1 MNYNTANIF
10 DTTDVFGVKSTL
22 IKSYIEREA
31 VDEKFKS
38 ALFSGN
44 EIVIYGSSKQGK
56 TSLLLKHLDL
66 DKYVKVECSPQTT
79 TIDIYKSV
87 LRQLGIRFIESET
100 VESSVERGSKF
111 GGGFKVKVP
120 FIGETGINPE
130 ISNQTGHKKEQHIT
144 HVEYNIALAQDV
156 SELLRTKKFQKFIV
170 LENFHYLPN
179 EVQEAL
185 AYDLRIFQDYGFIF
199 IILGIWREA
208 NRLVQFNG
216 DLLDRV
222 TEVPVEPWEQGDFLR
237 VIEKGEKL
245 LNADFSTIKKQVVEE
260 SFNSVGVVQEICK
273 LCCLEAGLRFTSPKT
288 VHITNKHF
296 EISKQKKADEYGVRH
311 IRNFESFVDVR
322 VRISAQSGK
331 PSLAYP
337 YYFIRLL
344 LTHDF
349 DEIHNGLSRSQ
360 LLEEIRKIHHRPSDV
375 RSSDLGQF
383 LHNITQ
389 HQITK
394 RIQPPFVDYDRGGK
408 TLNIIDSSL
417 YFFLKHCDRASIL
430 ADIPNP
436 VEGVAYGDMETEM
449 SALESSGEDEE
460 I

>member
-1 MNYNTANIF
+1 MDYK
-10 DTTDVFGVKSTL
+10 TTDVFGVRSTL
-22 IKSYIEREA
+22 IKSYIERDA

-38 ALFSGN
+38 ALSSGN

-66 DKYVKVECSPQTT
+66 DDHVKVECSPQTT

-87 LRQLGIRFIESET
+87 LRQLGITFIESET
-100 VESSVERGSKF
+100 VESSVERGFKV

-130 ISNQTGHKKEQHIT
+130 MSNQTGRTREQSTT
-144 HVEYNIALAQDV
+144 HVEYNLALAQDV
-156 SELLRTKKFQKFIV
+156 SELLRTQKFNKFIV

-179 EVQEAL
+179 EVQEVL

-222 TEVPVEPWEQGDFLR
+222 TEVPVEPWERDDFLR

-245 LNADFSTIKKQVVEE
+245 LKVDFSTVKKQVVEE

-273 LCCLEAGLRFTSPKT
+273 LCCFEAGLKSTSSDT
-288 VHITNKHF
+288 VHITNEHF
-296 EISKQKKADEYGVRH
+296 EVSKRKKADEYGVRH

-322 VRISAQSGK
+322 VRISSQSGK

-349 DEIHNGLSRSQ
+349 AEIHNGLSRSQ

-408 TLNIIDSSL
+408 TLKIIDSSL
-417 YFFLKHCDRASIL
+417 YFFLKHCDRAAIL

-436 VEGVAYGDMETEM
+436 VEGVAYSDFDLETDP
-449 SALESSGEDEE
+449 LESSEADEGV
-460 I
+460 

>member
-1 MNYNTANIF
+1 
-10 DTTDVFGVKSTL
+10 VKSTL
-22 IKSYIEREA
+22 IKSYIERET

-38 ALFSGN
+38 ALSSGN

-66 DKYVKVECSPQTT
+66 SKYVKVECSPQTT

-87 LRQLGIRFIESET
+87 LRQLGITFIESET
-100 VESSVERGSKF
+100 VQSSVERGFKV

-130 ISNQTGHKKEQHIT
+130 MSNQTGHTKEQNTT
-144 HVEYNIALAQDV
+144 HVEYNIVLAQDV
-156 SELLRTKKFQKFIV
+156 SELLRVQKFNKFIV

-179 EVQEAL
+179 EVQEVL

-222 TEVPVEPWEQGDFLR
+222 TEVPVEPWEESDFLR
-237 VIEKGEKL
+237 VIEKGENL
-245 LNADFSTIKKQVVEE
+245 LNVDFSIVKNQVIEE

-273 LCCLEAGLRFTSPKT
+273 LCCVEAGLKSTSPDR
-288 VHITNKHF
+288 VHITEKYF
-296 EISKQKKADEYGVRH
+296 EASKRKKAEEYGVRH

-394 RIQPPFVDYDRGGK
+394 HIQPPFVDYDRGGK
-408 TLNIIDSSL
+408 TLKIIDSSL
-417 YFFLKHCDRASIL
+417 YFFLKHCDRAAIL

-436 VEGVAYGDMETEM
+436 VEAVPYGDLVTE
-449 SALESSGEDEE
+449 ADPLEFSEANEE